1 MIRTPSKKVA
11 LLSTRQAF
19 QYDMPVRERFDPTGY
34 VQGTFDIEELEETK
48 ETSKTLMGTHA
59 SASARDDSGEH
70 VQVYSGSCQWP
81 RGQRYIAA
89 TRRKLIWREGGG
101 IPFSEG

>member
-48 ETSKTLMGTHA
+48 ETSKTLTG
-59 SASARDDSGEH
+59 
-70 VQVYSGSCQWP
+70 
-81 RGQRYIAA
+81 
-89 TRRKLIWREGGG
+89 TRRDLRQSRRCVAVVDYIQHDRRNWTRRMEALLWRGDGMNRLI
-101 IPFSEG
+101 